1 MRSVNDSLKE
11 ALDQVRAEQPLKDD
25 TLAFLR
31 RRTGGFRR
39 APAAY
44 VRPALSLA
52 ACLVLIACL
61 GLWKVWFTPV
71 SVISIDI
78 NPSLELSLNR
88 FDRVLSVEGYNED
101 GQALADSL
109 EVRFLDYQ
117 DALDAVLSSDMVAQ
131 CLARNEVL
139 SIAVAD
145 DDARRQEELLTGV
158 QSCTAGHG
166 QAHCYA
172 ADSAGLEEAHHAG
185 LSYGKYQA
193 YLELSALDPDI
204 TPEDVRDMTMREI
217 RQRIADLSA
226 PAGEAPSSGTPGSS
240 AQGPGA
246 DSSQGYGQGS
256 GAGMGSGHHGEGG
269 GHHYGRENGTD

>member
-1 MRSVNDSLKE
+1 M
-11 ALDQVRAEQPLKDD
+11 
-25 TLAFLR
+25 
-31 RRTGGFRR
+31 
-39 APAAY
+39 
-44 VRPALSLA
+44 
-52 ACLVLIACL
+52 
-61 GLWKVWFTPV
+61 
-71 SVISIDI
+71 
-78 NPSLELSLNR
+78 
-88 FDRVLSVEGYNED
+88 
-101 GQALADSL
+101 
-109 EVRFLDYQ
+109 RFLDYQ

-166 QAHCYA
+166 RPTAMPPTPP
-172 ADSAGLEEAHHAG
+172 GLEEAHHAG

-246 DSSQGYGQGS
+246 DSSQ
-256 GAGMGSGHHGEGG
+256 ATARVRRRLGSGHHGEGG